1 MNLNEGADITREL
14 KIGLPLLTYR
24 EIWGG
29 YVYPIFLGEVK
40 AIQVETVANGWSM
53 SQAGMCSDGILE
65 EDALG

>member
-29 YVYPIFLGEVK
+29 YVYPIFLGAVK
-40 AIQVETVANGWSM
+40 AIQVERWYGYESSRYLW
-53 SQAGMCSDGILE
+53 
-65 EDALG
+65 